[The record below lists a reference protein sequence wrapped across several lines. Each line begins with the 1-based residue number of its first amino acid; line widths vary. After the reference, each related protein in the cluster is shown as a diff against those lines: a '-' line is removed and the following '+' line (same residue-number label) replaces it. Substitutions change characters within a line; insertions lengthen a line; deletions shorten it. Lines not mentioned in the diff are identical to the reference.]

1 MREKLAMKKKEIN
14 FSEELWN
21 SIIILLDGKDILGMN
36 RALILQYVG

>member
-1 MREKLAMKKKEIN
+1 MKKKEIN